1 MKGLTPPAPA
11 GLGVDSDDNG
21 DAGDA
26 GPLSLR
32 VFGRA
37 WEPSSAL
44 VSQVLGEDVSGQQN
58 GHMVEMFARERDG
71 DDEKN
76 NSEGEIKHAEELRKL
91 NQVFLKH
98 FIDLVDQLI
107 DRPAEYA
114 RKVEDM
120 GNLVRNMHWLLNDLR
135 RYQGRITLASM
146 LRTQNERRRQALAH
160 LKLAMENAQQNSL

>member
-58 GHMVEMFARERDG
+58 GHMVEMFARERD

-76 NSEGEIKHAEELRKL
+76 KSEGEIKHAEELRKL

-107 DRPAEYA
+107 DRPAEDA